1 MRTAIL
7 AVSVLAS
14 GCVPVVQHGPW
25 VRDGYSGSVGGSAV
39 AVTDFEFDEGNR
51 IAPLISFDGGMRWGF
66 ANSDSTSDGF
76 ALGVQVPLLAFF
88 VVNEND
94 GDSFF
99 SNFLQF
105 INFDGYIATRL
116 SDELD
121 GSFGITASSYHT
133 MPYAQLGKYD
143 KWYTTQAVVLTAESM
158 DWMWSPSFTWVQR
171 GRGNMRTHFS
181 LNGAIASGEDE
192 LIWMAGFS
200 IMFEMVRARH

>member
-1 MRTAIL
+1 MRPAIL
-7 AVSVLAS
+7 ILSLFGS

-39 AVTDFEFDEGNR
+39 VVTDFEFDQGNR

-66 ANSDSTSDGF
+66 ANSDSTSDGV

-88 VVNEND
+88 VVGEND

-99 SNFLQF
+99 SNLLQF

-116 SDELD
+116 TDEVD
-121 GSFGITASSYHT
+121 ASFGITASSYHT
-133 MPYAQLGKYD
+133 MPYVQFGKYD
-143 KWYTTQAVVLTAESM
+143 KWYTTQAVVLATEST

-171 GRGNMRTHFS
+171 GSGNTRTHFS
-181 LNGAIASGEDE
+181 LNGAIASGDNDV
-192 LIWMAGFS
+192 IWMAGFS
-200 IMFEMVRARH
+200 IMFEMARARN